1 MLRTVMLKTLR
12 DHWRA
17 LLWWAVGLVGLAVYL
32 VLLYPGIR
40 DTPGYNE
47 LLNAMPEALLKTMV
61 GEYPDFASPTG
72 YLNSSLFFMAA
83 PLLFIIFT
91 LTFDSGMIA
100 GEEERGTLELL
111 LAYPLPRWRVVLE
124 KFAALFLTTVALA
137 AVFWLSLVMGM
148 PLVEMEVSPGHL
160 GAVMVNLTLLGLLF
174 GALTLALGCATGK
187 QGLSAGISATLAVAA
202 YFINSLAPVVEALEP
217 YRQFSPFYHYIGRD
231 PLVNGLDLGNV
242 AVLLGLTGV
251 CLVAALLA
259 FERRDLAV

>member
-17 LLWWAVGLVGLAVYL
+17 LIWWAVGLVSLAAYL

-72 YLNSSLFFMAA
+72 FLNSSLFFMAS
-83 PLLFIIFT
+83 PLLFIVFT
-91 LTFDSGMIA
+91 LSYDRGMVA

-124 KFAALFLTTVALA
+124 KFAALTVATVMLA
-137 AVFWLSLVMGM
+137 AVFWVSLAVGVQV
-148 PLVEMEVSPGHL
+148 VEMDVDLGNL
-160 GAVMVNLTLLGLLF
+160 GAVMVNTVLLGLAF

-187 QGLSAGISATLAVAA
+187 QGLSVGVSATLAVAA

-217 YRQFSPFYHYIGRD
+217 YRQISPFYHYIGRD

-242 AVLLGLTGV
+242 AVLLGLTGI
-251 CLVAALLA
+251 CLVVALLA